1 MAVEGD
7 SYCAASDVEAL
18 VQLGAYA
25 DGGSATTPTLAQ
37 VLEFQAQNAATIYSW
52 MVVALGKAAPGPASA
67 NVTIDTSSDAGA
79 MLDRLCV
86 KANAYAAASDALEAA
101 GASSTPARTERV
113 NDLWAMFL
121 GSKDGI
127 QAVAK
132 LYDGGAD
139 TAKNAFT
146 EGRVTPETITS
157 HTEDGF
163 EFDGETVW

>member
-7 SYCAASDVEAL
+7 SYCATADVVAL
-18 VQLGAYA
+18 VQLGAYGA
-25 DGGSATTPTLAQ
+25 GTVPTAAQ
-37 VLEFQAQNAATIYSW
+37 GLEFQQDRAMEIYSW
-52 MVVALGKAAPGPASA
+52 MVEALGTSAPGPAA
-67 NVTIDTSSDAGA
+67 FNTTIDTGTDAGVA
-79 MLDRLCV
+79 LDALC
-86 KANAYAAASDALEAA
+86 KQANAQGAAADSLEAA

-113 NDLWAMFL
+113 TELLTMFFA
-121 GSKDGI
+121 SKDGI

-146 EGRVTPETITS
+146 EGRVTTETITS